1 MPEARDP
8 PDAKVGAWPST
19 DACAVRQA
27 FVWACTLD
35 VAARK
40 PGNVSVHSA
49 GHGMQAALFV
59 ASAQACAPALCE
71 PGRPVGERIEGAVRA
86 TQAAA
91 GCNTNLGIVL
101 LCAPLAAACEQAS
114 PARDPDGFRQALEHV
129 LARLG
134 LDDAR
139 AAYRAIALARPGGL
153 GAAPRE
159 DVSQPPTLGLRDAMA
174 LAADRDRIAQQYAGG
189 FQDVFELGL
198 PAFEAG
204 LRAAGAPAARP
215 VAAAAATQAMQRV
228 YLEFLAAFADS
239 HIVRK
244 HGEAVAQTVMSEAV
258 AWRDRVRRDEPLDDA
273 ALARW
278 DADLKARGLNPG
290 TSADLSVAV
299 AMLAALRQPAAIG

>member
-1 MPEARDP
+1 MPGIDAR
-8 PDAKVGAWPST
+8 SL
-19 DACAVRQA
+19 REA

-59 ASAQACAPALCE
+59 ASAEACATPLCA

-101 LCAPLAAACEQAS
+101 LCAPLAAACERAS
-114 PARDPDGFRQALEHV
+114 PAADPDGFAQALGQV
-129 LARLG
+129 LAGLD

-153 GAAPRE
+153 GAAPRQ
-159 DVSQPPTLGLRDAMA
+159 DVSQPPTIGLRDAMA
-174 LAADRDRIAQQYAGG
+174 LAAGRDRIAHQYASG
-189 FQDVFELGL
+189 FPDVLGLGL
-198 PAFEAG
+198 PAFEAV
-204 LRAAGAPAARP
+204 LQAADPPADAPAAWP
-215 VAAAAATQAMQRV
+215 VPQAVATRAMQRV
-228 YLEFLAAFADS
+228 YLEFLGALPDS

-244 HGEAVAQTVMSEAV
+244 HGDAVAQTVLSEAAV
-258 AWRDRVRRDEPLDDA
+258 WRDRARRGEPLDDA
-273 ALARW
+273 ALAQW
-278 DADLKARGLNPG
+278 DACLKARGLNPG

-299 AMLAALRQPAAIG
+299 ALLAALRRPVEPIRLAA